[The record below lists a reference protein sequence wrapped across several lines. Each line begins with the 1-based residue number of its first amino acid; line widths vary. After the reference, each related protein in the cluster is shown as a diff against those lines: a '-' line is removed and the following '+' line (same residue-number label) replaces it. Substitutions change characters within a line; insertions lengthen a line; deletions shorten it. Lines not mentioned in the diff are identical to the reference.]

1 MGMNRDCIGKTYKP
15 LEFAVTAEGMKKYA
29 LSYNDD
35 NPHFLDEQ
43 RPGGIVAPPMFG
55 VVYGGMSVAA
65 PLFDSEL
72 KMNVAMM
79 VHGEQEMKWFTLVK
93 PGDKITSTA
102 KLQDIIDKGSGE
114 LCQIQVTCL
123 NQAGKKVLESVYGF
137 FVRGGGSGKK
147 SDAKAVEPPRGADAF
162 TAGMSVTEDQTYRY
176 ADASGDRNP
185 IHVNPEFAV
194 KVGLPGIILQGLC
207 TMAFCQKAVL
217 DHCADRNPA
226 RLQQLFVRFSKPVLP
241 KDQLTT
247 KGWVIAKAGGQNKYG
262 FETTRPDGTA
272 VIKNGLAEVAS

>member
-1 MGMNRDCIGKTYKP
+1 MGMNRGCIGKTYQP
-15 LEFAVTAEGMKKYA
+15 MEITVTAEAAKKYA
-29 LSYNDD
+29 LAYNDD
-35 NPHFLDEQ
+35 NPAFLDES

-55 VVYGGMSVAA
+55 VVYGGLSVAA
-65 PLFDSEL
+65 PLFDAEL

-79 VHGEQEMKWFTLVK
+79 VHGEQEMKWYELVR
-93 PGDKITSTA
+93 PGDRITSVA
-102 KLQDIIDKGSGE
+102 KIQEILDKGSGE
-114 LCQIQVTCL
+114 LCQVLVECT
-123 NQAGKKVLESVYGF
+123 NQHGKKVLDSVYGF

-147 SDAKAVEPPRGADAF
+147 SESKPEPPRGKEAF
-162 TAGMSVTEDQTYRY
+162 RAQMQVTEDQTYRY

-217 DHCADRNPA
+217 DHCADRDPS
-226 RLQQLFVRFSKPVLP
+226 RLKYLFVRFSKPVLP

-247 KGWVIAKAGGQNKYG
+247 QGWLIETQNSIRRFG
-262 FETTRPDGTA
+262 FETTRPDGTV
-272 VIKNGLAEVAS
+272 VIKNGLAEVSS